1 MSEARDCGD
10 SGSSPRTGDESYRTL
25 FEDATDGLLVAD
37 VETGRFVLANP
48 RVCLMLGYTCEEL
61 LQLSVADIHPADWLE
76 RARNNFAQQVDGKL
90 ELVTEVPVRR
100 RDGSVFRAD
109 INSRLTRFD
118 GRPCLLGIF
127 RNATERLEAERA
139 LRYSESKLRQSQRLA
154 RLGHYELDAATGEW
168 TGSEALDELFGIDAS
183 FPKTVEGWVALV
195 HPDDREGMT
204 RYFQERVLGAGEAF
218 DREYRIVRPRDGAVR
233 RVHGVG
239 ELEFNSDG
247 WAARMF
253 GVIQDITERRL
264 AEEQRQRFEMQVQQT
279 QKLESLGLLAG
290 GIAHDFNNLLFGITG
305 NADLALADIP
315 ETSPAHECLLAIIQ
329 AGQRAA
335 DLCRQLLAYTGK
347 SRIEVSRLDLHALIG
362 DTEKMVALAI
372 PKSVVLRRHFAS
384 DLPAIEADATQISQ
398 VVMNLVINA
407 AESLGERSGL
417 VTLTTGT
424 SECDR
429 AQLDLARADA
439 RAPVGP
445 YVYLEVADNGSGM
458 DESTVARMFEP
469 FYSTKLAGRGLGLAA
484 VLGIVRGHLGGI
496 TVESAP
502 GAGTRIRVLLPA
514 SEGPPALDSTPSG
527 AAPVWRGSGTVLVV
541 DDEDTV
547 RLVAQ
552 RFLERMGFSVVT
564 AGDGAEA
571 IEILR
576 RSAAA
581 AEEKFACVLLDLT
594 MPGLDGAETLTRIH
608 ALGLETP
615 VLLSSGY
622 DEHGLALR
630 FEGAGVTG
638 FVQKPYRMGDLAA
651 KLRAAIEG

>member
-1 MSEARDCGD
+1 MSEARDCRD

-48 RVCLMLGYTCEEL
+48 RICIMLGYACEEL
-61 LQLSVADIHPADWLE
+61 LKLTIADIHPADWLE
-76 RARNNFAQQVDGKL
+76 RARANFAQQVDGKL
-90 ELVTEVPVRR
+90 ELATEVPVRR
-100 RDGSVFRAD
+100 RDGTVFRAD
-109 INSRLTRFD
+109 INSRLTQFE

-154 RLGHYELDAATGEW
+154 RLGHYEFDATTGKWEA
-168 TGSEALDELFGIDAS
+168 SEALDNLFGIDAS
-183 FPKTVEGWVALV
+183 FAKTVEGWVALV

-239 ELEFNSDG
+239 ELEFTPDG
-247 WAARMF
+247 QAARMF

-264 AEEQRQRFEMQVQQT
+264 AEEERQRFEMQVQQT

-347 SRIEVSRLDLHALIG
+347 SRIEVSRLDLQTLVG

-372 PKSVVLRRHFAS
+372 PKSVVLRRDFAA
-384 DLPAIEADATQISQ
+384 DLPAIEADATQVSQ
-398 VVMNLVINA
+398 VIMNLVINA
-407 AESLGERSGL
+407 AESLGQQGGV
-417 VTLTTGT
+417 VTLSTGT
-424 SECDR
+424 IECRR

-439 RAPVGP
+439 RAPEGQ
-445 YVYLEVADNGSGM
+445 YVYLEVADTGCGM
-458 DESTVARMFEP
+458 DEPTVARMFEP

-502 GAGTRIRVLLPA
+502 GAGTRVRVLLPA
-514 SEGPPALDSTPSG
+514 SEGPPALDFVPAG
-527 AAPVWRGSGTVLVV
+527 AEPGWRGSGTVLVV
-541 DDEDTV
+541 DDEELV

-552 RFLERMGFSVVT
+552 RFLEKTGFRVVT
-564 AGDGAEA
+564 VGDGAEA
-571 IEILR
+571 VEILR

-581 AEEKFACVLLDLT
+581 GQERFACVLLDLS

-608 ALGLETP
+608 DLGLETP

-622 DEHGLALR
+622 DEHDLALH
-630 FEGAGVTG
+630 FEGAGVNG
-638 FVQKPYRMGDLAA
+638 FVQKPYRMADLAE

>member
-1 MSEARDCGD
+1 MSEARDCRD
-10 SGSSPRTGDESYRTL
+10 SGSSPRAGDASYRTL

-48 RVCLMLGYTCEEL
+48 RICIMLGYTCEEL

-168 TGSEALDELFGIDAS
+168 EGSEALDELFGIDAS
-183 FPKTVEGWVALV
+183 FAKTVEGWVALV

-247 WAARMF
+247 RAARMF

-264 AEEQRQRFEMQVQQT
+264 AEEERQRFEMQVQQT

-372 PKSVVLRRHFAS
+372 PKSVVLRRNFAS

-424 SECDR
+424 MECDR

-581 AEEKFACVLLDLT
+581 GHEKFACVLLDLT

-622 DEHGLALR
+622 DEHDLALR

-638 FVQKPYRMGDLAA
+638 FVQKPYRMVDLAA